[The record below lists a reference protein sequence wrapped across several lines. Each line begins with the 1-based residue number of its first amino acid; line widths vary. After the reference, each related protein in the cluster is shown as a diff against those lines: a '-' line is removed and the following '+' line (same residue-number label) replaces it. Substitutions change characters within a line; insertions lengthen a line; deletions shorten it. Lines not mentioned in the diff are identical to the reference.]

1 MKKGDIVRITIEKL
15 APDGSGKAEVDGRV
29 VSVRGA
35 LPGDEVEV
43 RVQALKRHSARVRL
57 ESFIA
62 HGVERT
68 RAACPHFPRC
78 GGCRWQDVPYE
89 VQCTLKTELVRETLN
104 GIPGIEP
111 LKRLSFVP
119 SPDIMYYRNKMEFSF
134 DCRPGTDDLK
144 LGLHEFGRYDRVF
157 TVTACRLE
165 SPVSNRVVTATR
177 DFAVKHGLTTYG
189 LKSHIGLLRF
199 LVVREG
205 KNTGDVMVN
214 LVTSGETFDL
224 RDEYCRVLL
233 GEVPEVSTIVWSIN
247 RSTGSVAVGEE
258 RAVLYGEGSIREK
271 IGQYTYLIS
280 PDSFFQTNPHQCE
293 NLYRTIADFS
303 NLSGGEHLLDLYC
316 GTGSIGIYLAGRAG
330 RVTGIEVVEDAVR
343 DARKNAEINGI
354 ENILFIAGKAEK
366 TIHESMDGFD
376 VVVCDPPRA
385 GIHPKVLH
393 QLVRMRIP
401 RMVYVSCNIKAM
413 PNDLEMLLMAG
424 YRITNAAVFDMS
436 PHTPHIETV
445 LLLELP

>member
-1 MKKGDIVRITIEKL
+1 MKKGDIIRITIENL
-15 APDGSGKAEVDGRV
+15 APDGSGMAEVDGRV

-43 RVQALKRHSARVRL
+43 RVQALKRYSARVRL
-57 ESFIA
+57 ESFIS
-62 HGVERT
+62 HGIERT
-68 RAACPHFPRC
+68 CAECPHFPRC

-89 VQCTLKTELVRETLN
+89 VQCTLKAELVRETLN
-104 GIPGIEP
+104 GIPGINP
-111 LKRLSFVP
+111 LKQLSFVP
-119 SPDIMYYRNKMEFSF
+119 SPDIVYYRNKMEFSF
-134 DCRPGTDDLK
+134 DCRPGTDDFK

-165 SPVSNRVVTATR
+165 SPVSNRVITATR
-177 DFAVKHGLTTYG
+177 DFAVKHGLTAYG

-214 LVTSGETFDL
+214 LVTSGEAFDL

-233 GEVPEVSTIVWSIN
+233 DEVPEVSTIVWSIN

-258 RAVLYGEGSIREK
+258 RVVLYGNGSIREK
-271 IGQYTYLIS
+271 IGPFTYIIS

-293 NLYRTIADFS
+293 NLYRTIVDFCK
-303 NLSGGEHLLDLYC
+303 LSGSEHLLDLYC
-316 GTGSIGIYLAGRAG
+316 GTGSIGIYLAEKAG
-330 RVTGIEVVEDAVR
+330 RVTGVEMVEDAVR
-343 DARKNAEINGI
+343 DAQKNAEINGI
-354 ENILFIAGKAEK
+354 ENIMFIAGKAEK
-366 TIHESMDGFD
+366 IIHESMDGFD

-413 PNDLEMLLMAG
+413 PNDLEMLFMAG
-424 YRITNAAVFDMS
+424 YNITNAAVFDMS